1 MRPSARTRANR
12 LNAKRST
19 GPKTKSGKAR
29 VAQNALKHGLSIS
42 VERLPIF
49 DGEVEKYFHQI
60 VDKKMSRAAKLE
72 ARALAVALVEIE
84 RVRRIRQSLYNS
96 PQTRLKHLS
105 GREISHRLLWAT
117 KYFDSQVI
125 YDKETEEVIDFRYI
139 NFEEAKLILELS
151 SIKPKPISF
160 EEGVANLAGMLA
172 KLWRYERRALRR
184 RDEAAQHLR
193 ILNRIYDHEL
203 KEATA

>member
-1 MRPSARTRANR
+1 MRPSARSRANR

-19 GPKTKSGKAR
+19 GPKTKFGKAR
-29 VAQNALKHGLSIS
+29 VARNALKHGLSIS

-49 DGEVEKYFHQI
+49 DGEAEKFFHQI
-60 VDKKMSRAAKLE
+60 VDKNMSRAAKLE
-72 ARALAVALVEIE
+72 ARAVAVALVEIE
-84 RVRRIRQSLYNS
+84 RVRRVRQSLYDS
-96 PQTRLKHLS
+96 PQIRLKHLL
-105 GREISHRLLWAT
+105 GREISHRLLWAR

-139 NFEEAKLILELS
+139 NFEEAKLIIELS

-160 EEGVANLAGMLA
+160 EEGVAYLAGMLA

-184 RDEAAQHLR
+184 RDEAAQRLR

-203 KEATA
+203 QVATA

>member
-29 VAQNALKHGLSIS
+29 VAQNAFKHGLSIS

-60 VDKKMSRAAKLE
+60 NDKKMSRAAKVE
-72 ARALAVALVEIE
+72 ARAIAVALVEID

-96 PQTRLKHLS
+96 PQIRLKHLS
-105 GREISHRLLWAT
+105 GREISHRLLWAR

-125 YDKETEEVIDFRYI
+125 YDKKTDEVIDFRYI
-139 NFEEAKLILELS
+139 NFEVVTTIRELI
-151 SIKPKPISF
+151 SIKPTPISF
-160 EEGVANLAGMLA
+160 EEGVANIAAMLA

-184 RDEAAQHLR
+184 RDEEAQRL
-193 ILNRIYDHEL
+193 
-203 KEATA
+203 